1 MMQSDQ
7 PRFLCVSFHCPTR
20 STLAERL
27 CQPACCWSPASVLAG
42 AVTLHVE
49 SCTLTSFFSAFFL
62 WKPRILQTKP
72 SSSFHPIH
80 LSYNFPYSRAVRSVV
95 FCTFVGTHT
104 DII

>member
-1 MMQSDQ
+1 MMQSD

-49 SCTLTSFFSAFFL
+49 SCTLTSFFLHFFFENHAFCKRNQVALSTLSISPIIF
-62 WKPRILQTKP
+62 RIQEPYALSFFALLSEHTQT
-72 SSSFHPIH
+72 
-80 LSYNFPYSRAVRSVV
+80 L
-95 FCTFVGTHT
+95 
-104 DII
+104 